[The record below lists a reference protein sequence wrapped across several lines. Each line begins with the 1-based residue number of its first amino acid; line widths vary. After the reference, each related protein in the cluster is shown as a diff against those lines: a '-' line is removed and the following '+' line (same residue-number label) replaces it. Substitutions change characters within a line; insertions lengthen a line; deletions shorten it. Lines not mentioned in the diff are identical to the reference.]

1 MIYSID
7 EYRDK
12 GKGHLIDGKTL
23 DEVYAKVA
31 NIIDKDSRFDVLHF
45 RKCNYYGYINNK
57 FSYKRHVV
65 RRASNS
71 IMNH

>member
-12 GKGHLIDGKTL
+12 GEGHLIDGKTL
-23 DEVYAKVA
+23 DDVYAKVA
-31 NIIDKDSRFDVLHF
+31 KILESDNIDVLHF
-45 RKCNYYGYINNK
+45 RKCNYYGNINNK
-57 FSYKRHVV
+57 FSNKRHVV

-71 IMNH
+71 IINH

>member
-7 EYRDK
+7 EYRST
-12 GKGHLIDGKTL
+12 GEAHLIDGKTM

-31 NIIDKDSRFDVLHF
+31 NILDKDSRFDVLHF

>member
-7 EYRDK
+7 EYRST
-12 GKGHLIDGKTL
+12 GEAHLIDGKTM

-31 NIIDKDSRFDVLHF
+31 NILDKDSRFDVLHF
-45 RKCNYYGYINNK
+45 RKCNYYGNINNK

>member
-31 NIIDKDSRFDVLHF
+31 KILERDNIDVLHF
-45 RKCNYYGYINNK
+45 RKCNYYGNINNK